1 MDPSE
6 IMKKHGVLGK
16 QIIEVEKVVRVED
29 KEKMR
34 EIEDRLQR
42 EKEDIKVRAE

>member
-1 MDPSE
+1 
-6 IMKKHGVLGK
+6 MKKHGVLGK

>member
-1 MDPSE
+1 
-6 IMKKHGVLGK
+6 
-16 QIIEVEKVVRVED
+16 VEKVVRVED

-42 EKEDIKVRAE
+42 EKEEIKVRAE

>member
-1 MDPSE
+1 
-6 IMKKHGVLGK
+6 MKKHGVLGK

-42 EKEDIKVRAE
+42 EKEEIKVRAE

>member
-1 MDPSE
+1 
-6 IMKKHGVLGK
+6 MKKHGVLGK

-42 EKEDIKVRAE
+42 ETEEIKVRAE